1 LRRSVEMPRYRI
13 QIEVSDVEELRR
25 LLFPEEGEKRKAQAG
40 VSGVYI
46 VRAKTA
52 VTTACQQVLRC
63 RMDVALTII
72 ESTAEEL
79 VTVLQS
85 TPYPEE
91 EEEVRRALKTV
102 EELAEK
108 LQRDQTEAI
117 NFCCKWMGRIRCETQ
132 CR

>member
-1 LRRSVEMPRYRI
+1 MPKYRV
-13 QIEVSDVEELRR
+13 QIEANSLEELRR
-25 LLFPEEGEKRKAQAG
+25 LLFPEEGEKKRAQAG

-52 VTTACQQVLRC
+52 VTTACRHVLRC
-63 RMDVALTII
+63 MMDVALAII

-79 VTVLQS
+79 AEVMQS

-91 EEEVRRALKTV
+91 EEEARRALKVV

-108 LQRDQTEAI
+108 LQRDQADAV
-117 NFCCKWMGRIRCETQ
+117 NFCCKWMGRIRCQVQ

>member
-1 LRRSVEMPRYRI
+1 MPKYRV

-25 LLFPEEGEKRKAQAG
+25 LLFPEEEGRRARAG

-63 RMDVALTII
+63 MMDVALAIV
-72 ESTAEEL
+72 ESTAKEL
-79 VTVLQS
+79 AEVMRS
-85 TPYPEE
+85 TPHPEE
-91 EEEVRRALKTV
+91 EEEVNRALKVV

-108 LQRDQTEAI
+108 LQKDQTSAVD
-117 NFCCKWMGRIRCETQ
+117 FCCKWMGRVRCQVQ
-132 CR
+132 CT